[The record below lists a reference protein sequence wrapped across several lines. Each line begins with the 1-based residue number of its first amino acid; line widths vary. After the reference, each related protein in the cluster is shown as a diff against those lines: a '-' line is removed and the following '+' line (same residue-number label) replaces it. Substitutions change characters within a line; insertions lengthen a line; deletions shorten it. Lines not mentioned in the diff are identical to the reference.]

1 MEALQKMLQATVQ
14 NALNTAGTSTVT
26 MAEQGNSF
34 TVLGA
39 RVQDVKPWI
48 VDSGASDHMTGD
60 LNSYEDYKAYSGGK
74 TVRIADGSVSPVAGI
89 GSVIISKDIRLN
101 SVLFVPKL
109 DYNLQTYQRFE
120 VYY

>member
-1 MEALQKMLQATVQ
+1 MLQATVQ
-14 NALNTAGTSTVT
+14 NTLNTAGTSTVT

-60 LNSYEDYKAYSGGK
+60 LNSSEDYKAYSGGK